1 MSRILNKWT
10 ANAIRAS
17 MCIGLVALV
26 IGLLADWQDAMYAGL
41 GLMIASPLIGLGA
54 SLVALLYERDMKWA
68 TIAVVLIAIVLA
80 RVAYSLMRTGETA
93 WRR

>member
-17 MCIGLVALV
+17 MCAGLAALV
-26 IGLLADWQDAMYAGL
+26 IGLLADWQDAMYLGL

-68 TIAVVLIAIVLA
+68 AVAVVLIAIVLA
-80 RVAYSLMRTGETA
+80 RVAYSLMRTGV
-93 WRR
+93 RDG